1 MQIHIN
7 TICLF
12 SHYPNIFGHVY
23 TYVWMCICIYSLCC
37 IYTINVTGVFTTTFM
52 TKLFFW
58 TQKNSNS
65 LLKFVKKAAENPQKI
80 AFKNWISVKKACKLR
95 KHKEHSFLG

>member
-23 TYVWMCICIYSLCC
+23 TYVRMCICIYSLCC
-37 IYTINVTGVFTTTFM
+37 IYTINVTGVFTTIL
-52 TKLFFW
+52 TKMLFFW
-58 TQKNSNS
+58 MHENSNS
-65 LLKFVKKAAENPQKI
+65 LPKFVKKAAENPQ
-80 AFKNWISVKKACKLR
+80 
-95 KHKEHSFLG
+95 